1 MYNWQEI
8 IDEFINDIEIK
19 GYSKVTI
26 FNYRYKLKNIQDYF
40 LSQGINKIDNITK
53 QDIKKWIAF
62 LQAQG
67 NRQAQ

>member
-26 FNYRYKLKNIQDYF
+26 YNYRYKLKNIKDYF

-53 QDIKKWIAF
+53 QDIKNGLLFYKLKA
-62 LQAQG
+62 